1 MALEEVRSIGR
12 MFTWF
17 RPNGSAMSKLDRFF
31 LSENWLVQWPD
42 TTQFVMDRN
51 FSDHCPILL
60 RSKIIDR
67 GPKPFKIMNWWMK
80 DKGFQNMVA
89 LK

>member
-1 MALEEVRSIGR
+1 MSSSQNVVNSSSIAEFNSWISLMALEEVRSIGR

-42 TTQFVMDRN
+42 GLVDAGQG
-51 FSDHCPILL
+51 I
-60 RSKIIDR
+60 
-67 GPKPFKIMNWWMK
+67 PKY
-80 DKGFQNMVA
+80 GGS
-89 LK
+89 